1 MIRSLKDYLAEES
14 GQDATHAQLREG
26 IAKLTGVTRQ
36 AVLYWLT
43 EKQPVEV
50 ETQGHRITRITR
62 NKVLYESRPSTQG
75 KSDE

>member
-43 EKQPVEV
+43 EDKPIEI
-50 ETQGHRITRITR
+50 ETRRSRIVKISRKHE
-62 NKVLYESRPSTQG
+62 KVFYECR
-75 KSDE
+75 

>member
-14 GQDATHAQLREG
+14 GQEVSQAQLRDR

-43 EKQPVEV
+43 EKQPVEI
-50 ETQGHRITRITR
+50 ETKNHRITRITR
-62 NKVLYESRPSTQG
+62 NKVLYESR
-75 KSDE
+75 